1 MPQLRADLVDAFAGK
16 VTQWD
21 KEILVADSGFS
32 NVMVEQVGRLR
43 AEAAAWQAALE
54 TGALW
59 WVSPEMTEVATT
71 AAQSVPID
79 EIGLLDEDADRS
91 GVIFWAG
98 PTGASLPW
106 ANSPDQYRI
115 TSAFGSPTA
124 PRLRVVAMAWRRA
137 GSGLRLA
144 ALTDDPRAVQGA
156 RGPSPRTG
164 IVEIKISEEARIDEV
179 QQVNALLRATHALAL
194 QPGIGE
200 RHQETTHA
208 PGPGKPRALE
218 PQNVTVVYLRQPAAP
233 PREDD
238 DIQGPARRYSH
249 QWIVGRHWRRQAVG
263 KNRSERR
270 LTWIAPH
277 IKGPENTDLVLKD
290 HVNVWKS

>member
-16 VTQWD
+16 VKQRD
-21 KEILVADSGFS
+21 KVADSGLS
-32 NVMVEQVGRLR
+32 NVRVEQARRLQ
-43 AEAAAWQAALE
+43 ADAAAWQAALE

-59 WVSPEMTEVATT
+59 WVSPEMTEIATT
-71 AAQSVPID
+71 AAQSVPVG
-79 EIGLLDEDADRS
+79 EIGLLDEDADPS

-106 ANSPDQYRI
+106 ANSPDQDRT
-115 TSAFGSPTA
+115 TSAFGPPTA

-137 GSGLRLA
+137 GAGLRLA
-144 ALTDDPRAVQGA
+144 ALTDDPRAVHGSRA
-156 RGPSPRTG
+156 PLPRTG
-164 IVEIKISEEARIDEV
+164 IVEITISEEAGIDEV

-200 RHQETTHA
+200 RHQETAHT
-208 PGPGKPRALE
+208 PGHGTPRALE
-218 PQNVTVVYLRQPAAP
+218 PQNVTVVYLRQPASP

-238 DIQGPARRYSH
+238 DIQTPARRYSH
-249 QWIVGRHWRRQAVG
+249 QWIVGGHWRRQAVG
-263 KNRSERR
+263 KGRSERR

-277 IKGPENTDLVLKD
+277 IKGPEHTNLVLKD
-290 HVNVWKS
+290 RVNVWNS